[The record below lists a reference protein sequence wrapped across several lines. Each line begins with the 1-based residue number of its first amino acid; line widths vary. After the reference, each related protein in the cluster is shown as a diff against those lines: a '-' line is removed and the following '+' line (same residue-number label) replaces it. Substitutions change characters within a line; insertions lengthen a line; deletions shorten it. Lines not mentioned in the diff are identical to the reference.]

1 MPFAAP
7 KGDGESVSMIQRVK
21 AGRIRLKVF
30 RASCGEKYQ
39 KFNTPILVLIPI
51 LLVLMTEY
59 NHVQSVTGMFQFLLC
74 SFNIFLFDVLVS
86 AVVFTAILMLVQK
99 AWIAVLSDGL
109 LLYILSCVEFFKYQT
124 SGSHFSFSDLAL
136 AGEAGDV
143 ARFATLF
150 LTKELVF
157 NFVLLFAMV
166 IVTFL
171 LDVKLN
177 VRLRFRLC
185 GLAGCCA
192 AVCLFLFVPQVS
204 NQVFDVFNVAR
215 EPSVNT
221 FTENEKFESNY
232 MIAYLTQSTVEK
244 VENSV
249 KKPKNYSKNTVDKA
263 LSEATPATTDV
274 RPNVIFV
281 MSESFS
287 DFRKFESLKI
297 DDSIYENYDRIGKE
311 GFLGKAVVPTFGGA
325 TVRTEFELMFGLPVR
340 SLNNAL
346 VPHDIL
352 DENRQQATF
361 VRYFQGIGYDTA
373 YIHPFS
379 STFYGRDKVYS
390 TYGFDRMIFQDDLT
404 VEQKTYKRYV
414 DDKTVF
420 DQITKLLKENAAPS
434 YLYATTMQNH
444 QPYKADGEP
453 GGDQELDYYLEG
465 IDHTDK
471 ELGAF
476 IDSLKELGEPTVV
489 VFIGD
494 HMPFF
499 SSDCDVYEKLGVANG
514 ESHIIYEQSYLVWAN
529 YDFDYSA
536 LKSDEISAFY
546 IPTNVANAAGLPL
559 TRFVSTMKDEMEK
572 TPVYTYSMG
581 SKPDTTLDLI
591 TYDRALGEQYSE
603 SE

>member
-1 MPFAAP
+1 MTL
-7 KGDGESVSMIQRVK
+7 MQRIK
-21 AGRIRLKVF
+21 TGHTRLREF
-30 RASCGEKYQ
+30 RASCGERYQ
-39 KFNTPILVLIPI
+39 KYHPLILILIPI

-59 NHVQSVTGMFQFLLC
+59 NHVQSVTGMFQFLLH
-74 SFNIFLFDVLVS
+74 SFNIFLFDILVS
-86 AVVFTAILMLVQK
+86 AVVFTAILMLVKK
-99 AWIAVLSDGL
+99 AWIAVLVDGL

-124 SGSHFSFSDLAL
+124 SGSHFSFADLAL

-157 NFVLLFAMV
+157 NFILLFAMV
-166 IVTFL
+166 MITFL
-171 LDVKLN
+171 LDVKLKM
-177 VRLRFRLC
+177 RLRFRFLS
-185 GLAGCCA
+185 LLGCCSV
-192 AVCLFLFVPQVS
+192 VCLFLFVPQIS
-204 NQVFDVFNVAR
+204 NEVFDVFHVAR
-215 EPSVNT
+215 EPSTNT
-221 FTENEKFESNY
+221 FAENEKFENNY

-244 VENSV
+244 VENTV
-249 KKPKNYSKNTVDKA
+249 KKPKDYSKETVEA
-263 LSEATPATTDV
+263 VLSPAEEAKTQT
-274 RPNVIFV
+274 RPNVVFI

-287 DFRKFESLKI
+287 DFRKFDSLNV
-297 DDSIYENYDRIGKE
+297 DNSIYENYDRIGQE

-352 DENRQQATF
+352 DTDHQQATF
-361 VRYFQGIGYDTA
+361 AQYFKSIGYDTA

-379 STFYGRDKVYS
+379 SSFYGRDEVYS
-390 TYGFDRMIFQDDLT
+390 TYGYDQMIFQDDLT
-404 VEQKTYKRYV
+404 VPQEYFRRYL
-414 DDKTVF
+414 DDKVVF
-420 DQITKLLKENAAPS
+420 DQITQLLEENDDPS

-476 IDSLKELGEPTVV
+476 IDNLKTLDEPTIV

-499 SSDCDVYEKLGVANG
+499 SSECDVYEDLGVADG
-514 ESHIIYEQSYLVWAN
+514 QSEIIYEQSYLVWAN

-536 LKSDEISAFY
+536 LNGEEISAFY
-546 IPTNVANAAGLPL
+546 IPTNVVNAAGLPL
-559 TRFVSTMKDEMEK
+559 TRFISTMKTEMEK
-572 TPVYTYSMG
+572 TPVYSYSMA
-581 SKPDTTLDLI
+581 SKSDSVLDLI
-591 TYDRALGEQYSE
+591 TYDRGLGEQYSE
-603 SE
+603 TQ

>member
-1 MPFAAP
+1 MAL
-7 KGDGESVSMIQRVK
+7 MQRMK
-21 AGRIRLKVF
+21 TGYARLKEF
-30 RASCGEKYQ
+30 RVLCGKRYQ
-39 KFNTPILVLIPI
+39 KFHAPILVLIPI

-59 NHVQSVTGMFQFLLC
+59 NHVQSVTGMFQFLLH
-74 SFNIFLFDVLVS
+74 SFNIFLFDILVS
-86 AVVFTAILMLVQK
+86 AVVFTAILMLVKK
-99 AWIAVLSDGL
+99 AWIAVLVDGL

-166 IVTFL
+166 IITFL
-171 LDVKLN
+171 LDIKLKM
-177 VRLRFRLC
+177 RLRFRFL
-185 GLAGCCA
+185 GLLGCCGIT
-192 AVCLFLFVPQVS
+192 CLFLFVPQVS
-204 NQVFDVFNVAR
+204 NEVFDVFNIAR
-215 EPSVNT
+215 EPSTNT
-221 FTENEKFESNY
+221 FVENEKFENNY

-244 VENSV
+244 VENTV
-249 KKPKNYSKNTVDKA
+249 KKPKDYSRETVEAA
-263 LSEATPATTDV
+263 LSSAKEAAAGT
-274 RPNVIFV
+274 RPNMVFI

-287 DFRKFESLKI
+287 DFRKFDSL
-297 DDSIYENYDRIGKE
+297 DVADSIYENYDRIGKE

-352 DENRQQATF
+352 DTDRRQATF
-361 VRYFQGIGYDTA
+361 ARYFKGLGYDTA

-379 STFYGRDKVYS
+379 SSFYGRDEVYS
-390 TYGFDRMIFQDDLT
+390 TYGYDRMIFQDDLT
-404 VEQKTYKRYV
+404 VPQESYRRYL
-414 DDKTVF
+414 DDKVVF
-420 DQITKLLKENAAPS
+420 DQITQLLEENDAPS

-453 GGDQELDYYLEG
+453 GGDQELDYYLQG

-471 ELGAF
+471 ELGAL
-476 IDSLKELGEPTVV
+476 IDSLKKLDEPTVV

-499 SSDCDVYEKLGVANG
+499 SSECDVYEDLGVADG
-514 ESHIIYEQSYLVWAN
+514 QSEMIYEQSYLVWAN

-536 LKSDEISAFY
+536 LKGDEISAFY
-546 IPTNVANAAGLPL
+546 IPTNVVNAAGLPL
-559 TRFVSTMKDEMEK
+559 TRFLSTMAAKMEE
-572 TPVYTYSMG
+572 TPIYSYSMG
-581 SKPDTTLDLI
+581 SKPDSVLDLI

-603 SE
+603 TQ

>member
-1 MPFAAP
+1 M
-7 KGDGESVSMIQRVK
+7 SMMQRIK
-21 AGRIRLKVF
+21 AGHTRLKEF

-39 KFNTPILVLIPI
+39 KFNTPILILIPI
-51 LLVLMTEY
+51 LLVLMAEY
-59 NHVQSVTGMFQFLLC
+59 NHVQSVTGMFQFLLH
-74 SFNIFLFDVLVS
+74 SFNIFVFDILVS
-86 AVVFTAILMLVQK
+86 AVVFTAIIMLVKK
-99 AWIAVLSDGL
+99 AWIAVLTDGL
-109 LLYILSCVEFFKYQT
+109 ILYILSCVEFFKYQT

-166 IVTFL
+166 VVTFL
-171 LDVKLN
+171 LDVKLK
-177 VRLRFRLC
+177 VRLRYRLC
-185 GLAGCCA
+185 GLLGCCA
-192 AVCLFLFVPQVS
+192 AVCLFLFIPQVS
-204 NQVFDVFNVAR
+204 NEVFDVFKVAR

-221 FTENEKFESNY
+221 FTENEKFENNY

-249 KKPKNYSKNTVDKA
+249 KKPKNYSQKTVENA
-263 LSEATPATTDV
+263 LSPATEAKTDV
-274 RPNVIFV
+274 KPNVIFI
-281 MSESFS
+281 MSESFT
-287 DFRKFESLKI
+287 DFRKFDSLNV
-297 DDSIYENYDRIGKE
+297 DDSIYENYDRIGNE

-352 DENRQQATF
+352 DENREQATF
-361 VRYFQGIGYDTA
+361 ARYFKGLGYDTA
-373 YIHPFS
+373 YVHPFS

-390 TYGFDRMIFQDDLT
+390 TYGFDQMIFQDDLT
-404 VEQKTYKRYV
+404 VPDEPFRTYT
-414 DDKTVF
+414 DDKVVF
-420 DQITKLLKENAAPS
+420 EQLTELLKKNEAPS

-444 QPYKADGEP
+444 EPYKAEGEQ

-465 IDHTDK
+465 INHTDK
-471 ELGAF
+471 ELGKF
-476 IDSLKELGEPTVV
+476 IDGLRKLDEPTVV

-499 SSDCDVYEKLGVANG
+499 SSECDVYENLGVANG

-529 YDFDYSA
+529 YNFDYSA

-546 IPTNVANAAGLPL
+546 IPTNVASAAGLPL
-559 TRFVSTMKDEMEK
+559 TSFINTMKDEMEK
-572 TPVYTYSMG
+572 TPIYTYSMG
-581 SKPDTTLDLI
+581 SKPDSTLDLI
-591 TYDRALGEQYSE
+591 TYDRALGEQYSQKE
-603 SE
+603 